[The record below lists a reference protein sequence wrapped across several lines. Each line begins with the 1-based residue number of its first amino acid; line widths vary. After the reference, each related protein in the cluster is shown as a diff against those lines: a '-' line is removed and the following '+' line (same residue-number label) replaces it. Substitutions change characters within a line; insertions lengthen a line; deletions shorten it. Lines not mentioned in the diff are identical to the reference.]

1 MRTKAAT
8 VAHDLRLVDVEQVKM
23 FYVANHMANVALYD
37 KEADAVAI
45 PGTVTV
51 SSSQKNGLTANEIT
65 FQRSDLNADTLSELT
80 RLRTRRLI
88 AFYRDSMGNNRVCGS
103 VTWPMALTFTTDV
116 DGINVT
122 LKGTSTG
129 PDPILAL

>member
-1 MRTKAAT
+1 MKFGR
-8 VAHDLRLVDVEQVKM
+8 
-23 FYVANHMANVALYD
+23 
-37 KEADAVAI
+37 
-45 PGTVTV
+45 
-51 SSSQKNGLTANEIT
+51 
-65 FQRSDLNADTLSELT
+65 ADTLSELT

-103 VTWPMALTFTTDV
+103 VTWPMALSFTTDV

-129 PDPILAL
+129 PDPILVL